1 LRTPCWAFRV
11 IISVPL
17 ERVAVFA
24 RFSEAFMNLNLGQQ
38 VLTLVILAIPISSIA
53 WTITHEEI
61 FRETRDW
68 CVRNSKTCRT
78 IYERKFFY
86 LFTCEYCFSHYVTA
100 IFLVITR
107 FKLLMPG
114 WRGYLISGFALVGVA
129 NIYMSIFARL
139 RLDIKRERVEISA
152 VEKNVNPES
161 SSER

>member
-1 LRTPCWAFRV
+1 
-11 IISVPL
+11 
-17 ERVAVFA
+17 
-24 RFSEAFMNLNLGQQ
+24 MNLGQQ
-38 VLTLVILAIPISSIA
+38 LLTLVILALPIASIA

-100 IFLVITR
+100 IFLFITR
-107 FKLLMPG
+107 FKMLFPG
-114 WRGYLISGFALVGVA
+114 WRGYLIAGFALVWVA

-139 RLDIKRERVEISA
+139 RLDIKRDRVEISA
-152 VEKNVNPES
+152 VEKKVKQADPAEKS
-161 SSER
+161 R

>member
-1 LRTPCWAFRV
+1 LLPK
-11 IISVPL
+11 
-17 ERVAVFA
+17 
-24 RFSEAFMNLNLGQQ
+24 SEVLMNPSLGQQ
-38 VLTLVILAIPISSIA
+38 VLTLAILAIPISSIA
-53 WTITHEEI
+53 WTITHEEV

-68 CVRNSKTCRT
+68 CLRNSKACRT

-100 IFLVITR
+100 IFLIITR

-114 WRGYLISGFALVGVA
+114 WRGYLISGFALVWVA

-152 VEKNVNPES
+152 VEQDVQQNN
-161 SSER
+161 SSEK